1 MTSGNRTSGDRPSK
15 PGRGPD
21 GRPIS
26 SLPSVQARV
35 LAFASILVAGIFGAL
50 IGDSIVALDCHGGNC
65 GTDQGIGAIVGG
77 VIAAVGVAVV
87 AVLVLRAMGEW
98 KTIKEERAL
107 EAAAEAAAAGARAA
121 ARLRRPADAETGE
134 SARGAVENEQPDTPP
149 DGEEA
154 SPAK

>member
-1 MTSGNRTSGDRPSK
+1 MTTGNRQTK

-35 LAFASILVAGIFGAL
+35 LAFASILVAGVCGAL
-50 IGDSIVALDCHGGNC
+50 IGDSIVALQCRGSSC
-65 GTDQGIGAIVGG
+65 GTDKGVGAIIGG

-107 EAAAEAAAAGARAA
+107 EEAADAAALGAQRSVPEPAGHGPSEGSDGPP
-121 ARLRRPADAETGE
+121 PAEPTAPG
-134 SARGAVENEQPDTPP
+134 
-149 DGEEA
+149 
-154 SPAK
+154 